1 MDDRELTLEV
11 LNSAPVDSDAWS
23 NDVSLRAWLRDRGLP
38 DAVAA
43 RAVRADLQAAAR
55 GEAPADS
62 LRKWLNR
69 AVRVPVVSAAGEL
82 TWRTEC
88 PESDRLAV
96 RAVLGYFEI
105 TATMPGR
112 LRPCGNS
119 ECRLFLLDESR
130 SGTARWC
137 SMATCGNRLKARRHH
152 ARGKDSRP

>member
-1 MDDRELTLEV
+1 VEDRELTLEV
-11 LNSAPVDSDAWS
+11 LNSAPAGSDAWS
-23 NDVSLRAWLRDRGLP
+23 DDASLRAWLRDRGFGE
-38 DAVAA
+38 AA
-43 RAVRADLQAAAR
+43 GARDVRADLQAVAR
-55 GEAPADS
+55 GAAPAAG

-69 AVRVPVVSAAGEL
+69 AVRVPAISATGEL
-82 TWRTEC
+82 TWATEC

-96 RAVLGYFEI
+96 HAILGYFEI

-112 LRPCGNS
+112 LRPCANP

-152 ARGKDSRP
+152 ARGKGSQA